1 MEWYYNTFDHY
12 VGHISSRVLSDV
24 RITNVHDVYLVTN
37 IENSFCLEIWHFLT
51 LNLIKYCTK

>member
-37 IENSFCLEIWHFLT
+37 IENIFCYWMTFSYFKSYKIL
-51 LNLIKYCTK
+51 Y